1 MANSQTVTGR
11 FDQSTV
17 ADLETYAEERGISK
31 SKALAE
37 LVENGIDLAG
47 DGDTDMQL
55 TTDGELQQLA
65 DIQEEASQ
73 LAQQVEQKVEA
84 QKQQLE
90 AKMADHFDL
99 GDLEAEH
106 VRAFADQPFNVL
118 PKGDEESNEYYVT
131 APRFVPFHVGH
142 LLEQDD
148 AWNTFVVNKYVSW
161 IEDVPAA
168 VREKIDL
175 GQRYEQAT
183 VDQNDRLLEL
193 ADEAERDRAWD
204 DLGGRDGGL
213 NKRVDDDKIQIQKGK
228 EFEVIAE
235 LVEAGN
241 LPFEPRG
248 PDADSLRD
256 APDGLTLKP
265 YQERAFEQFVEH
277 GQIGVYWPPGLGKT
291 FLSLYAGERVAGEK
305 LVVVPSSTLESQWQE
320 RIAEFCDHP
329 DEWTVKTYQ
338 YLTQHNNMDE
348 FSGVNSPKLTIF
360 DECHTLPAN
369 TFSKLATLDTD
380 YRIGLSA
387 TPYREDERTDYIFAL
402 TGVPVGIEW
411 QELLEYG
418 DFDYPAVSVYLY
430 RTQRQKRA
438 DLDDLTDEPGKTLVF
453 CDSIDAGERLSEELG
468 VPFVNG
474 ETPKS
479 QRMDLFRDNRL
490 VIGSRVADE
499 GLSLDTL
506 DRVIEYDFHGG
517 SRRQELQRAGRVMHS
532 EDIGQHIIQMTDDE
546 YDDYGSRLY
555 SLEEKG
561 MDIEFV
567 RRA

>member
-1 MANSQTVTGR
+1 MADTTAA
-11 FDQSTV
+11 STRLPAELNQRLEQY
-17 ADLETYAEERGISK
+17 ADDRGISK

-37 LVENGIDLAG
+37 LAENGIELAG
-47 DGDTDMQL
+47 DGDTDISL
-55 TTDGELQQLA
+55 STGSELQQLS
-65 DIQEEASQ
+65 DMQTEVNQ
-73 LAQQVEQKVEA
+73 LAEQVEQKIEA

-90 AKMADHFDL
+90 SKMADHFDL
-99 GDLEAEH
+99 ASLDREH
-106 VRAFADQPFNVL
+106 VRSFTDQPFNVL

-142 LLEQDD
+142 LLEQNE

-161 IEDVPAA
+161 IEDVPEA

-193 ADEAERDRAWD
+193 ANEAERDRAWD
-204 DLGGRDGGL
+204 DLDGRDGGL

-248 PDADSLRD
+248 PDNADLRD
-256 APDGLTLKP
+256 APDGLTLKC

-291 FLSLYAGERVAGEK
+291 FLSLYAGERVAGDK

-320 RIAEFCDHP
+320 RINEFCEHAG
-329 DEWTVKTYQ
+329 EWTVKTYQ
-338 YLTQHNNMDE
+338 YLTQHGNIDE

-369 TFSKLATLDTD
+369 TFSKLATLNTD

-411 QELLEYG
+411 QELLEHG
-418 DFDYPAVSVYLY
+418 DFDYPEVSVYLY

-438 DLDDLTDEPGKTLVF
+438 DLTDLTDNPGKTLVF
-453 CDSIDAGERLSEELG
+453 CDSIDAGERLSDDLG

-506 DRVIEYDFHGG
+506 DRVIEHDFHGG
-517 SRRQELQRAGRVMHS
+517 SRRQELQRAGRVMHAD
-532 EDIGQHIIQMTDDE
+532 DIGQHIIQMTDDE